1 VLGLSA
7 CHRNCA
13 MPIYRLLQNVPMG
26 PEEIARLT
34 TAYEETLRT
43 IGLVDRNDPITEMIA
58 RKIIEIGQRG
68 VRDPMLL
75 SELTIKEMGI
85 S

>member
-1 VLGLSA
+1 
-7 CHRNCA
+7 

-34 TAYEETLRT
+34 MAYEETLRT

-58 RKIIEIGQRG
+58 RKIIEIGQTG
-68 VRDPMLL
+68 VRDPMML

-85 S
+85 A

>member
-1 VLGLSA
+1 
-7 CHRNCA
+7 
-13 MPIYRLLQNVPMG
+13 MPIYRLLQNLPMG
-26 PEEIARLT
+26 PDEIARLT
-34 TAYEETLRT
+34 RAYEETLRS

-58 RKIIEIGQRG
+58 KKIIEIGQRG
-68 VRDPMLL
+68 VQDPMRL

>member
-1 VLGLSA
+1 
-7 CHRNCA
+7 
-13 MPIYRLLQNVPMG
+13 MPIYRLLQHLPMG
-26 PEEIARLT
+26 PDEIARLT
-34 TAYEETLRT
+34 TAYEQTLRI

-58 RKIIEIGQRG
+58 RKIIEISQKG

>member
-1 VLGLSA
+1 
-7 CHRNCA
+7 
-13 MPIYRLLQNVPMG
+13 MPIYRLLQNLPMG
-26 PEEIARLT
+26 PDEIARLT
-34 TAYEETLRT
+34 TAYEQTLRT

-68 VRDPMLL
+68 VRDPAQL
-75 SELTIKEMGI
+75 SKLTIKEMGF

>member
-1 VLGLSA
+1 
-7 CHRNCA
+7 
-13 MPIYRLLQNVPMG
+13 MPICRLLQNLPMG
-26 PEEIARLT
+26 PDEIARLT
-34 TAYEETLRT
+34 TAYEQTLRT

-68 VRDPMLL
+68 VRDPAQL
-75 SELTIKEMGI
+75 SKLTIKEMGF